1 VSFRVVWDNGAHA
14 CGTFPQVF
22 ETEAEADEYGREW
35 AYECNV
41 RDFGTDDPVDGYS
54 YDVVEVPDNDGDEEA
69 ADEMGELRKAALSRG
84 QP

>member
-1 VSFRVVWDNGAHA
+1 VSFRVAWDNGASA

-22 ETEAEADEYGREW
+22 ETEDEADTFGREW

-54 YDVVEVPDNDGDEEA
+54 YDVVEVPAEGDEDMC
-69 ADEMGELRKAALSRG
+69 DEDAELRKAALSRG